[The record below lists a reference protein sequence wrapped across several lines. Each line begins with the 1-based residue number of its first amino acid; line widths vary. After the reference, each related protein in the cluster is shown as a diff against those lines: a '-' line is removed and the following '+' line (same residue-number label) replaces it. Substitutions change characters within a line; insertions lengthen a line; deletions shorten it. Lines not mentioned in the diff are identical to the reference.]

1 VVQAGRA
8 AIVLRDPLRLSEKTV
23 IIPQHL
29 APVLSLC
36 DGTRDASAL
45 SAALAVRFGLR
56 VGHDVMERL
65 LAAFDEA
72 FLLEN
77 ERSQQARERALTEY
91 RQAPSRR
98 PSLAGNG
105 YPADADELRGVLR
118 GYMDAV
124 QDVAPDPAGGRGL
137 VTPHIDYD
145 RGGPVY
151 ARVWKQA
158 TEMVRAAELAV
169 ILGTDHYG
177 QDGRI
182 TMTRQHYATPFGVLP
197 TASQVVN
204 ELAEAMGAEEA
215 FADELHHRGEHSIEL
230 AAVWLHHVRQGEPC
244 ELVPILCGSFEGHVL
259 GDAHPASDPTIVA
272 LVDTLRQVVGQR
284 RAIVVAS
291 GDLSHV
297 GPAFGG
303 HPLDI
308 LGRAQL
314 QAADDLF
321 IQRICAG
328 DAEGFF
334 DAVRRE
340 GNRTNVCGLLPI
352 YLMLRILSPVQG
364 EQVAYDRCPAD
375 DRGTSLVSISGIVLR

>member
-1 VVQAGRA
+1 MTPIAQAGQPKLRPIDARPVVQAGRA
-8 AIVLRDPLRLSEKTV
+8 VIVLRDPLRLSEKTV

-65 LAAFDEA
+65 LSAFDEA

-77 ERSQQARERALTEY
+77 ERSQQARERALTDY

-105 YPADADELRGVLR
+105 YPADAGELRRMLR

-124 QDVAPDPAGGRGL
+124 QDVEPDPAGGRGL

-151 ARVWKQA
+151 AQVWKRA

-177 QDGRI
+177 QNGRI
-182 TMTRQHYATPFGVLP
+182 TLTRQHYATPFGVLP

-204 ELAEAMGAEEA
+204 QLAEAMGAEEA
-215 FADELHHRGEHSIEL
+215 LADELHHRGEHSIEL
-230 AAVWLHHVRQGEPC
+230 AAVWLHHVRQG
-244 ELVPILCGSFEGHVL
+244 G
-259 GDAHPASDPTIVA
+259 PASWCQFCAARSTATPWTMRV
-272 LVDTLRQVVGQR
+272 R
-284 RAIVVAS
+284 RAT
-291 GDLSHV
+291 
-297 GPAFGG
+297 
-303 HPLDI
+303 
-308 LGRAQL
+308 
-314 QAADDLF
+314 
-321 IQRICAG
+321 
-328 DAEGFF
+328 
-334 DAVRRE
+334 RR
-340 GNRTNVCGLLPI
+340 
-352 YLMLRILSPVQG
+352 SP
-364 EQVAYDRCPAD
+364 RW
-375 DRGTSLVSISGIVLR
+375 